1 MSRVVEPALL
11 AAGQTGCG
19 FPSGAVLTSLR
30 PQDAQTEGEGG
41 AFVGGGMM
49 VERPARWMPPERL
62 VGLVV
67 LANRDLEWTVGW
79 HGVAP

>member
-1 MSRVVEPALL
+1 MVSRVIA
-11 AAGQTGCG
+11 
-19 FPSGAVLTSLR
+19 GAVLALDLTPLGT
-30 PQDAQTEGEGG
+30 QDAQSEGEGG

-67 LANRDLEWTVGW
+67 LADCDLEWSVG
-79 HGVAP
+79 